1 MNRKISMD
9 DVQRVFRQAVQTAL
23 YANYIP
29 GRLGKPTGTGT
40 WTFDV
45 AGGRG
50 WKYVQIVAAS
60 GESASISQAL
70 NGAGVPNTG
79 DLPIWLN
86 KSVEGKLTIV
96 GQRFEGT

>member
-1 MNRKISMD
+1 MD
-9 DVQRVFRQAVQTAL
+9 DVRRAFSRAVQAAL
-23 YANYIP
+23 YENYIP
-29 GRLGKPTGTGT
+29 GRLGKPTATAT
-40 WTFDV
+40 WVYDV
-45 AGGRG
+45 NGGRG
-50 WKYVQIVAAS
+50 WKYVQILSAS

-70 NGAGVPNTG
+70 NAAGVSNVG